1 MNKSRVFPT
10 SPYNKRYIWESDAF
24 VLRTASHRSGLVAR
38 DITPVLALL
47 SFSQKIPLDP
57 SGKKHFANWI
67 ILSPSIG
74 TVFIIQLYVTY
85 IDLSLYWIITI
96 NIKTN

>member
-1 MNKSRVFPT
+1 MNKSRISPT

-57 SGKKHFANWI
+57 SGKKTVCELDNI
-67 ILSPSIG
+67 ITIHWNSVHYPVIC
-74 TVFIIQLYVTY
+74 
-85 IDLSLYWIITI
+85 DLSLYWIITI
-96 NIKTN
+96 NIKNK